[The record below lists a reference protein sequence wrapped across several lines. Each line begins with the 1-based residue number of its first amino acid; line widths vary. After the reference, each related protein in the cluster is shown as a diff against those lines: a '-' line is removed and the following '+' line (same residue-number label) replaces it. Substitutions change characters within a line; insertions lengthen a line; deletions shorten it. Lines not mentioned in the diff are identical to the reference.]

1 MLLLLLT
8 QEIDAFS
15 PALMSYRPVSVYL
28 RVFLSQL
35 SAGRSGV
42 NKFSL
47 GDRGLPTSVRTV
59 PPDIPTTDGD
69 ISLYTNQASVPLLRF
84 RDIGSLS
91 LFGLVFR
98 SAFRSAESLRM
109 YTRRPQG
116 EIINIFSNVYYAP
129 TRRVGGI
136 KRCFC
141 PSVCPSVCRVHSE

>member
-1 MLLLLLT
+1 MQLTENDAMLLLLLLT

-98 SAFRSAESLRM
+98 SAFRSAESLRILA
-109 YTRRPQG
+109 G
-116 EIINIFSNVYYAP
+116 LKE
-129 TRRVGGI
+129 
-136 KRCFC
+136 KL
-141 PSVCPSVCRVHSE
+141 